1 MFDHR
6 HYVPV
11 LRWKQ
16 AERLALRELD
26 ARTRAGMMPLIEV
39 NPRALAAEE
48 TADPPAVDRR
58 CSRVA
63 AEILG
68 DWGDGRVF
76 LDLRLIAPR
85 VRAAAGTHPLTKIF
99 QEGRTLFPSFVPV
112 TGLGRNAAY
121 QDAVRSVVAVDG
133 LGLCL
138 RLKTGELQRP
148 GLRAVIDR
156 LLAGFGLDYEEVDV
170 LVDYGVVGEAPPDLA
185 ATCESLPNLRRWRSF
200 TVLGGAF
207 PADLTDMRVGEHVL
221 PRRDWRAWRGQV
233 TARPPLPR
241 LPAYGDYTVQHP
253 VFREPGF
260 GLNFSASIRY
270 TAEEDF
276 VVMRGEGV
284 RNDDGPGY
292 SQWPANAMML
302 CKRPEFRGEGFSAG
316 DRYIKEMSAEVEKNG
331 SGRTGGPGT
340 WLQAAFNHH
349 ITLTVRQ
356 IASLFGPSGGRAL

>member
-26 ARTRAGMMPLIEV
+26 ARTRAGMTPLIEV

-48 TADPPAVDRR
+48 TAAPAVVDKR

-76 LDLRLIAPR
+76 LDLGLVGPG
-85 VRAAAGTHPLTKIF
+85 VRAAGDAHPLTKIF
-99 QEGRTLFPSFVPV
+99 QEGRTLFPSSVPV
-112 TGLGRNAAY
+112 TGLGRDAAY
-121 QDAVRSVVAVDG
+121 QDAVRYVVAADG

-138 RLKTGELQRP
+138 RLKAGELERP
-148 GLRAVIDR
+148 GLPAEIDR
-156 LLAGFGLDYEEVDV
+156 LLAGFALDYEEVDM
-170 LVDYGVVGEAPPDLA
+170 LVDYGVVGDTPPDLA
-185 ATCESLPNLRRWRSF
+185 AACDSLPSLRRWRTF
-200 TVLGGAF
+200 TVASGAF
-207 PADLTDMRVGEHVL
+207 PENLTGMRVGEHVL
-221 PRRDWRAWRGQV
+221 PRRDWRAWRDQV
-233 TARPPLPR
+233 TVRPPLPR
-241 LPAYGDYTVQHP
+241 LPAYGDYTIQHP

-270 TAEEDF
+270 SAEEDW

-292 SQWPANAMML
+292 SQWPANATLL
-302 CKRPEFRGEGFSAG
+302 CERPEYRGESFSAG
-316 DRYIKEMSAEVEKNG
+316 DRYIKEMSEEVEKNG
-331 SGRTGGPGT
+331 SGRTGSAGT

-349 ITLTVRQ
+349 LTLTVRQ
-356 IASLFGPSGGRAL
+356 ISTLFDSSTDDVP

>member
-26 ARTRAGMMPLIEV
+26 APTRAGMTPLIEV

-48 TADPPAVDRR
+48 TADPPAVDKR

-63 AEILG
+63 AEILS

-76 LDLRLIAPR
+76 LDLRLIAPG
-85 VRAAAGTHPLTKIF
+85 VRAARGVHPLTKIF

-112 TGLGRNAAY
+112 TGLGRDTAY
-121 QDAVRSVVAVDG
+121 QDAVRSVVAADG
-133 LGLCL
+133 VGLCL
-138 RLKTGELQRP
+138 RLKAGELQRP
-148 GLRAVIDR
+148 GLRAVIDQ

-170 LVDYGVVGEAPPDLA
+170 LVDYGVVGDAPPDLA
-185 ATCESLPNLRRWRSF
+185 AACESLPNLRRWRTF

-207 PADLTDMRVGEHVL
+207 PEDLTGMRVGEHVL
-221 PRRDWRAWRGQV
+221 PRRDWRAWRDQV
-233 TARPPLPR
+233 TARPSLPR

-270 TAEEDF
+270 TAEDDF

-284 RNDDGPGY
+284 RNDDGQGY
-292 SQWPANAMML
+292 AQWPANAMML
-302 CKRPEFRGEGFSAG
+302 CERPEFRGEDFSAG
-316 DRYIKEMSAEVEKNG
+316 DRYIVEMSAEVEKNG

-349 ITLTVRQ
+349 LTLTVRQ
-356 IASLFGPSGGRAL
+356 VASLFGPSGGRAP

>member
-16 AERLALRELD
+16 AERLALRQLD
-26 ARTRAGMMPLIEV
+26 ARTRAGMTPLIEV

-48 TADPPAVDRR
+48 AADPAVVDKR
-58 CSRVA
+58 CSKVA

-68 DWGDGRVF
+68 DWGNGRAF
-76 LDLRLIAPR
+76 LDLGLLAPG
-85 VRAAAGTHPLTKIF
+85 VRAAGGVHPLTKIF

-112 TGLGRNAAY
+112 TGLGRDVAY
-121 QDAVRSVVAVDG
+121 QDAARSVLAADNR
-133 LGLCL
+133 GLCL
-138 RLKTGELQRP
+138 RLKAGELERP
-148 GLRAVIDR
+148 GLPEEIDR
-156 LLAGFGLDYEEVDV
+156 LLTGFGLDYEAVDV
-170 LVDYGVVGEAPPDLA
+170 LVDYGVVGDAPPDLA
-185 ATCESLPNLRRWRSF
+185 AACESLPGLRRWRTF
-200 TVLGGAF
+200 TVLSAAF
-207 PADLTDMRVGEHVL
+207 PVDLSGMRVGEHVL
-221 PRRDWRAWRGQV
+221 PRRDWRAWRDQV
-233 TARPPLPR
+233 TALPPLPR

-270 TAEEDF
+270 TAEDAF

-292 SQWPANAMML
+292 AQWPANAMML
-302 CKRPEFRGEGFSAG
+302 CERPEFRGEGFSAG

-331 SGRTGGPGT
+331 SGRTGDAGT
-340 WLQAAFNHH
+340 WLRAAFNHH
-349 ITLTVRQ
+349 LTLTVRQ
-356 IASLFGPSGGRAL
+356 IANLFGPSTGRAP

>member
-1 MFDHR
+1 MFDHN
-6 HYVPV
+6 HYVPI

-26 ARTRAGMMPLIEV
+26 ARTRAGMTPLIEV

-48 TADPPAVDRR
+48 TAEPAAVDKR
-58 CSRVA
+58 CARVA

-68 DWGDGRVF
+68 DWGGGRIF
-76 LDLRLIAPR
+76 FDLGLVAPE
-85 VRAAAGTHPLTKIF
+85 VRATDGAHPLTKIF

-112 TGLGRNAAY
+112 TGLGRDAAY
-121 QDAVRSVVAVDG
+121 QDAVRSIVAGDG

-138 RLKTGELQRP
+138 RVKAGELERS
-148 GLRAVIDR
+148 GLPAEINR
-156 LLAGFGLDYEEVDV
+156 LLVGFGLDYEQVDV
-170 LVDYGVVGEAPPDLA
+170 LVDYGVVGDTPPDLA
-185 ATCESLPNLRRWRSF
+185 AACDSLPSLRRWRTF
-200 TVLGGAF
+200 TVIGGAF
-207 PADLTDMRVGEHVL
+207 PENLTGMRVGEHVL
-221 PRRDWRAWRGQV
+221 PRRDWRAWRDQV

-270 TAEEDF
+270 TAKDAF

-302 CKRPEFRGEGFSAG
+302 CERQEYRGEDFSAG
-316 DRYIKEMSAEVEKNG
+316 DRYIKEMSKEVEKNG

-349 ITLTVRQ
+349 LTLTVRQ
-356 IASLFGPSGGRAL
+356 ISSLFGPSTGLEP